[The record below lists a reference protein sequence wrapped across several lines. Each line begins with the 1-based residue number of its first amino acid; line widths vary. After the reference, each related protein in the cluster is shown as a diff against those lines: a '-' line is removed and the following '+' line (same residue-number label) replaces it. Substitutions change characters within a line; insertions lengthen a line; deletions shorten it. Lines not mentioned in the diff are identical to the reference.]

1 MSEVLWA
8 GFAATV
14 LTACWYALVR
24 TLGWTSYSPLAQLGC
39 IALRQ
44 VRGAIS
50 ETVGTV
56 LFLVLGS
63 TLVAAIYAALLGRMG
78 EVSWASGAVLGVIHG
93 VLFVAALPLVGTID
107 ACVRDG
113 LLPPPQRWGLG
124 WGWPTPM
131 VVVVGHALYGAVLGA
146 VLAAF

>member
-1 MSEVLWA
+1 MSAVLWA

-14 LTACWYALVR
+14 LTACWYWLGR
-24 TLGWTSYSPLAQLGC
+24 TLGWTSYSPLLQLGC
-39 IALRQ
+39 IVLRQ

-63 TLVAAIYAALLGRMG
+63 TLVAALYAALLTRTG

-93 VLFVAALPLVGTID
+93 VLFTAALPAVATID

-113 LLPPPQRWGLG
+113 RLPPPQRWGIG
-124 WGWPTPM
+124 WGWPTPA
-131 VVVVGHALYGAVLGA
+131 VVVVGHAVYGAVLGA

>member
-1 MSEVLWA
+1 MSIVLWA

-14 LTACWYALVR
+14 LSACWYWLGR
-24 TLGWTSYSPLAQLGC
+24 SLGWTLYSPMLQVGC
-39 IALRQ
+39 IVLRQ

-56 LFLVLGS
+56 LFLLLGS
-63 TLVAAIYAALLGRMG
+63 TLVAGLYAALLFRMG
-78 EVSWASGAVLGVIHG
+78 EVSWVSGAVLGMIHG
-93 VLFVAALPLVGTID
+93 ALFTAALPAVGTID